1 MPRVLEIMGTGNS
14 AATARSIHV
23 GVGQQLAA
31 TAAGAAQ
38 GTALA
43 IAVTTDYVQV
53 TTAAASTG
61 VRLPTSA
68 EGSVVGDVIEVTN
81 NGANAITLYPGTG
94 EFLNGLAV
102 NTGIS
107 VAVGAGFRCT
117 RRSATLWSVT

>member
-1 MPRVLEIMGTGNS
+1 MPRVLEIMGTGVP
-14 AATARSIHV
+14 AATARATHV

-43 IAVTTDYVQV
+43 IAATTDYVQV

-61 VRLPTSA
+61 VRLPTTA
-68 EGSVVGDVIEVTN
+68 EGSVVGDVVEVTN

-117 RRSATLWSVT
+117 RRSSTLWSVT